1 MSTPQRIETPG
12 TSQENAKQND
22 TYLIRTMKREE
33 VAMAVDWAAQ
43 EGWNPGLHD
52 AACYISTDPNGFF
65 IGLLDDVP
73 VATISA
79 IRYGASFGFLG
90 LYIVK
95 PEYRGK
101 GYGLRLW
108 EAGLKY
114 LEGRNIGLDGV
125 VAQQDNYQ
133 KSGFK
138 PAYRNVRY
146 EGIGGGTP
154 PADPGIKAL
163 SSLPFE
169 AVESFS
175 RAFFPE
181 DRSVFYQSWIT
192 QPGCTALGIIQGEKL
207 CGYGVIRPC
216 RSGSKIGPLYAES
229 PELAESL
236 FLALKSTVTSEEPV
250 YLDVPEP
257 NGAAI
262 SMARRHEMRIVFETA
277 RMYSVDMPETPLDCI
292 FGVTSF
298 EIG

>member
-1 MSTPQRIETPG
+1 MSTPQRIETRS

-181 DRSVFYQSWIT
+181 DRSVFLPILDHSTRLHGPWHH
-192 QPGCTALGIIQGEKL
+192 
-207 CGYGVIRPC
+207 
-216 RSGSKIGPLYAES
+216 SG
-229 PELAESL
+229 
-236 FLALKSTVTSEEPV
+236 
-250 YLDVPEP
+250 
-257 NGAAI
+257 
-262 SMARRHEMRIVFETA
+262 
-277 RMYSVDMPETPLDCI
+277 
-292 FGVTSF
+292 
-298 EIG
+298 